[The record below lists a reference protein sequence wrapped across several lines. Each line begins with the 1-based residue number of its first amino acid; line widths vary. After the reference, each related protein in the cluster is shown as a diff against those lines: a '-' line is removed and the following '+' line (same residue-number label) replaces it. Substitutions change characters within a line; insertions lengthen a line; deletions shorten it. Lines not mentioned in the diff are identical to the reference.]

1 VNTRILFSVLCLFLL
16 LPWAVFLT
24 SQNRV
29 VGMYLQKPHTII
41 ENESD
46 VYDCMWHFW
55 WVRTAID
62 NGEDPRAYRGT
73 TLAWHNIGWLNQ
85 LFAYISGAGYNFMLF
100 ASSLF
105 SGYAAYMLARSWSIG
120 RNGSLITG
128 IIVIWMPV
136 RLVRMYQHYPI
147 ASIGFILLAFFF
159 MRKWMSGGGR
169 KNLIFLFICSL
180 LAVMESLY
188 HGLIIGTGFLI
199 VSFISGK
206 NFWKRSVAA
215 GALAA
220 AGCMIG
226 SLWFFTAP
234 EAFGQNPGKDW
245 KEAVYWAAEPQS
257 FIMPSILGEPMIQG
271 YMPSPFEGVVS
282 PGATV
287 AFIALLYC
295 WKKRSWKS
303 LLAVLA
309 IMILS
314 WGPLLKIDGVPTF
327 VPLPYMLLVK
337 IPWLSAARAP
347 SRLAILTGIMA
358 ALAAGAFVEK
368 RGSVTGWLL
377 TFLIMLEI
385 VPVRLH
391 TIETTV
397 PGYYST
403 RNSHGITL
411 EIPSSDRMR
420 RYSLFEI
427 ADGAP
432 RIVKYLARGGEQQ
445 MLQIPETLQWG
456 STSVPCQAD
465 IVFTGA
471 EIVVYNRWMF
481 SDSIR
486 LHYDVLY
493 KDLFPE
499 PGKSDSVWVWT
510 SI

>member
-1 VNTRILFSVLCLFLL
+1 MNTRILFSILFLL
-16 LPWAVFLT
+16 LILPWVVFWV
-24 SQNRV
+24 SQDSV

-46 VYDCMWHFW
+46 VYDCLWHFW
-55 WVRTAID
+55 WVKTAI
-62 NGEDPRAYRGT
+62 NRGEDPRSYGST
-73 TLAWHNIGWLNQ
+73 TLAWHNIGWANQ
-85 LFAYISGAGYNFMLF
+85 FFAYISGAGYNLMLF
-100 ASSLF
+100 LSSVF
-105 SGYAAYMLARSWSIG
+105 SGYAAYLLARSWSIG
-120 RNGSLITG
+120 KNGSLLAG
-128 IIVIWMPV
+128 LIVVWMPV

-147 ASIGFILLAFFF
+147 ASIGFILLVFYFIN
-159 MRKWMSGGGR
+159 KWVSSGSR
-169 KNLIFLFICSL
+169 KNLIFIFICSV

-188 HGLIIGTGFLI
+188 HGLIVGVGFLI
-199 VSFISGK
+199 VVFISGK
-206 NFWKRSVAA
+206 KHWRRYAVA
-215 GALAA
+215 GSLAA
-220 AGCMIG
+220 AGCMTG

-234 EAFGQNPGKDW
+234 AALGQNPGKDW

-257 FIMPSILGEPMIQG
+257 FLLPSVLGKPVTQG

-287 AFIALLYC
+287 AIIALLYS

-303 LLAVLA
+303 ILAVLG
-309 IMILS
+309 IMLLS
-314 WGPLLKIDGVPTF
+314 WGPLLKINGVPTA

-368 RGSVTGWLL
+368 RKSVTGWLL
-377 TFLIMLEI
+377 TGLILFEI
-385 VPVRLH
+385 TPMRLN
-391 TIETTV
+391 TIETAV
-397 PGYYST
+397 PDYYYSHLT
-403 RNSHGITL
+403 TGLTL

-432 RIVKYLARGGEQQ
+432 RMVKYLARGGDVQ
-445 MLQIPETLQWG
+445 MESITESLEWG
-456 STSVPCQAD
+456 STSAPCEAD
-465 IVFTGA
+465 IILTGA
-471 EIVVYNRWMF
+471 DIVVYNRWMF